1 MESLFASDAEATL
14 PKIFAYMEQQPETT
28 DKKRL
33 MSEVLIK
40 LNGVHQEVRR
50 LTAGNPAKPFRE
62 TDSVRTM
69 IRGAQALVDGSNF
82 SG

>member
-1 MESLFASDAEATL
+1 MAE
-14 PKIFAYMEQQPETT
+14 QPETT

-40 LNGVHQEVRR
+40 LNAINQEVRR
-50 LTAGNPAKPFRE
+50 ITAVNYPKPFDE
-62 TDSVRTM
+62 SDSVRTM
-69 IRGAQALVDGSNF
+69 IRGAQALEDGSNF